1 MQLETLLLN
10 LLGLPGIGR
19 RLKPLGW
26 TVIKQA
32 IRRKFPRVQH
42 ISTET
47 LATLLAPAA
56 EKPILL
62 DTRTAA
68 EYAVSHLASARLVDP
83 HRQDFSDFDL
93 PQDAAIVTYCS
104 VGYRSSAIAERLQ
117 AAGYT
122 HVANLE
128 GSIFEWAN
136 QSRPVYR
143 HGEAVQQVHPYNAL
157 WRHLLDR
164 ERQIYEV

>member
-10 LLGLPGIGR
+10 LVSLPGIGR
-19 RLKPLGW
+19 CFKHLGW

-42 ISTET
+42 VSTET
-47 LATLLAPAA
+47 LAMIAPA

-62 DTRTAA
+62 DTRTAD
-68 EYAVSHLASARLVDP
+68 EYTVSHLANAQLVDP
-83 HRQDFSDFDL
+83 YRQDFSDFDL
-93 PQDAAIVTYCS
+93 PRDRSIVTYCS
-104 VGYRSSAIAERLQ
+104 VGYRSSATAERLQ

-136 QSRPVYR
+136 QGRPVYC
-143 HGEAVQQVHPYNAL
+143 HGEVVQQVHPYSAL
-157 WRHLLDR
+157 WGHLLDR
-164 ERQIYEV
+164 ELHYEV